1 MHNYLCLRYVFFVQD
16 IISLTLNLAEVLG
29 ESEKIKAEMSL
40 EIESLRKEVFEKDSS
55 RENIYQEI
63 KSKVQHW
70 KVLLQIFLFIIRPEL
85 RNTSHVNKH

>member
-1 MHNYLCLRYVFFVQD
+1 MHNYLCLRYVFFVRD
-16 IISLTLNLAEVLG
+16 IISLTLNLTEVLG

-55 RENIYQEI
+55 RENIYEEI

-70 KVLLQIFLFIIRPEL
+70 KVLLQIFLSIIHPEL